1 MQPVPTTPA
10 TPTGNPDSCLPL
22 LTTVPVY
29 APSTPTLPPNR
40 PATTNSHAQF
50 TTNLASTD
58 NNQSQ
63 SITNA
68 LESSPSLPFTWS
80 ESMNGIDFTQAIS
93 AAYEEVVHWHHNL
106 FPPPLRRTGKLFTSE
121 LARLYRAYG
130 EGSALEPIAL
140 NAAMTMPALL
150 LQKPR
155 TNSKLREHTD
165 CLQRRLIAWM
175 KGDIN
180 NLIIEGRTIQHRL
193 KQKYNTTDSDN
204 EKITRSFTKL
214 MFQGKVKSALRL
226 LSETRKGSPL
236 RIDMLLASGE
246 ETTSTVRDEQ
256 LKKHPSGQTASPEA
270 LLQPHSLLPPPNHP
284 VIFEHI
290 DAASIRS
297 AALRTNGS
305 AGPSGPD
312 TSSWRHL
319 CTSFHSTSNELC
331 NSLELVAKKIC
342 TSHVDPYGLAP
353 FTACRLIAL
362 DKCPG
367 VRPIGVCETVCRI
380 IGKSILSTIET
391 DIQEAAGT
399 LQLCAGQEA
408 GCEAAI
414 HAMQQIFKDEHTE
427 AVLLVD
433 ASNAFNNLNRQAAL
447 HNIHILCPPLATIL
461 SNTYQADVQLFIDG
475 ETLYSREGT
484 TQGDPLA
491 MAMYGI
497 GILPLIHQLTPM
509 NVKKVWYV
517 DDASA
522 GGKISNL
529 LNWWNAVCNKGPGY
543 GYTVNPKKT
552 WLIVKEEHHSAA
564 VDAFDNTG
572 VQITTKGRTHL
583 GAPLGSKYF
592 SDKWITDKVDG
603 WATTIKKLSKIAL
616 TQPQV
621 LPMQPLHMAWPANG
635 SSFYIPAPSPP
646 TSYNPSKRPSISTSS
661 QYSWEEATSASKKKT
676 SSHFQ
681 QDWVAWAFQNQLT

>member
-1 MQPVPTTPA
+1 MPWLCPGMFQALATPLVRTRYCSCKKSGLACTNCAPHRQGHCANRPTASSDTARAPDLPATANATPVDLAPDSHAPAYAPAQPVQPVPTTPA
-10 TPTGNPDSCLPL
+10 TLTGNPDSCLPL
-22 LTTVPVY
+22 LTTMPVY
-29 APSTPTLPPNR
+29 APSTPTLSPNR

-63 SITNA
+63 SITNS
-68 LESSPSLPFTWS
+68 LESPPSLPFTWS

-106 FPPPLRRTGKLFTSE
+106 FPPPLGRTGKLFTSE

-140 NAAMTMPALL
+140 KAAMTMPALL

-246 ETTSTVRDEQ
+246 ETTSTVRDEL

-270 LLQPHSLLPPPNHP
+270 LLQPHSLLPPPNRP

-297 AALRTNGS
+297 AALRTNRS
-305 AGPSGPD
+305 AGPSGLD
-312 TSSWRHL
+312 ASSWRCL

-331 NSLELVAKKIC
+331 NSLALVAKKIC

-362 DKCPG
+362 HKCPG
-367 VRPIGVCETVCRI
+367 VRPIGVCETVRRI
-380 IGKSILSTIET
+380 IGKSILSTIKT

-414 HAMQQIFKDEHTE
+414 HAMQQIFKDEHT
-427 AVLLVD
+427 
-433 ASNAFNNLNRQAAL
+433 
-447 HNIHILCPPLATIL
+447 
-461 SNTYQADVQLFIDG
+461 
-475 ETLYSREGT
+475 
-484 TQGDPLA
+484 
-491 MAMYGI
+491 
-497 GILPLIHQLTPM
+497 
-509 NVKKVWYV
+509 
-517 DDASA
+517 
-522 GGKISNL
+522 
-529 LNWWNAVCNKGPGY
+529 
-543 GYTVNPKKT
+543 
-552 WLIVKEEHHSAA
+552 
-564 VDAFDNTG
+564 
-572 VQITTKGRTHL
+572 
-583 GAPLGSKYF
+583 
-592 SDKWITDKVDG
+592 
-603 WATTIKKLSKIAL
+603 
-616 TQPQV
+616 
-621 LPMQPLHMAWPANG
+621 
-635 SSFYIPAPSPP
+635 
-646 TSYNPSKRPSISTSS
+646 
-661 QYSWEEATSASKKKT
+661 
-676 SSHFQ
+676 
-681 QDWVAWAFQNQLT
+681 

>member
-1 MQPVPTTPA
+1 
-10 TPTGNPDSCLPL
+10 
-22 LTTVPVY
+22 
-29 APSTPTLPPNR
+29 
-40 PATTNSHAQF
+40 
-50 TTNLASTD
+50 
-58 NNQSQ
+58 
-63 SITNA
+63 
-68 LESSPSLPFTWS
+68 
-80 ESMNGIDFTQAIS
+80 
-93 AAYEEVVHWHHNL
+93 
-106 FPPPLRRTGKLFTSE
+106 
-121 LARLYRAYG
+121 
-130 EGSALEPIAL
+130 
-140 NAAMTMPALL
+140 
-150 LQKPR
+150 
-155 TNSKLREHTD
+155 
-165 CLQRRLIAWM
+165 
-175 KGDIN
+175 
-180 NLIIEGRTIQHRL
+180 
-193 KQKYNTTDSDN
+193 
-204 EKITRSFTKL
+204 

-290 DAASIRS
+290 DAASIQS

-312 TSSWRHL
+312 ASSWRHL

-331 NSLELVAKKIC
+331 NSLALVAKKIC
-342 TSHVDPYGLAP
+342 TNHVDPYGLAP

-380 IGKSILSTIET
+380 IGKSILSTIKT

-461 SNTYQADVQLFIDG
+461 SSTYQADVQLFIDG

-484 TQGDPLA
+484 THGDPLA

-509 NVKKVWYV
+509 NGKQVWYA

-552 WLIVKEEHHSAA
+552 
-564 VDAFDNTG
+564 
-572 VQITTKGRTHL
+572 
-583 GAPLGSKYF
+583 
-592 SDKWITDKVDG
+592 
-603 WATTIKKLSKIAL
+603 
-616 TQPQV
+616 
-621 LPMQPLHMAWPANG
+621 
-635 SSFYIPAPSPP
+635 
-646 TSYNPSKRPSISTSS
+646 
-661 QYSWEEATSASKKKT
+661 
-676 SSHFQ
+676 
-681 QDWVAWAFQNQLT
+681 